1 MPFEKFSIDLNIKR
15 EIDDSAYFYIA
26 PFTGEI
32 NGVGFYGG
40 IQTQGGGY
48 KSPNHNTDGSS
59 FSSLGRI
66 GIFSRW
72 GIRDPNAIKIAPNGR
87 CESSGY
93 EGDFVSVRNSVDW
106 SKGSYTLDIRNTH
119 ESVTIDSVLHTYVE
133 MSIYNHQTS
142 ELVSIGKLAFPGTQM
157 VLAKRNCMFIEHYSA
172 YEKLDEIPK
181 GQITLSKVKIN
192 DKLQNI
198 QNVWDVSEKNYPIWA
213 RAWTEGNVIQMQFG
227 QPYTRTNYGET
238 PKFYFN
244 NIKE

>member
-1 MPFEKFSIDLNIKR
+1 MTTPHTFTSLRLLEKSMVL
-15 EIDDSAYFYIA
+15 DSM
-26 PFTGEI
+26 
-32 NGVGFYGG
+32 GG

-142 ELVSIGKLAFPGTQM
+142 ELVSIESLPSRHTNGTREKKLY
-157 VLAKRNCMFIEHYSA
+157 VY
-172 YEKLDEIPK
+172 
-181 GQITLSKVKIN
+181 
-192 DKLQNI
+192 
-198 QNVWDVSEKNYPIWA
+198 
-213 RAWTEGNVIQMQFG
+213 
-227 QPYTRTNYGET
+227 
-238 PKFYFN
+238 
-244 NIKE
+244 